1 MHGGYA
7 WRLDRMEIRFCR
19 LIMPY
24 PRSSFKVALQV
35 AAR

>member
-7 WRLDRMEIRFCR
+7 WRLGRMEIRFCR

-24 PRSSFKVALQV
+24 PRSSFKVAFQV
-35 AAR
+35 GAR

>member
-7 WRLDRMEIRFCR
+7 WRLGRMEIRFCR

-24 PRSSFKVALQV
+24 LRSSFKVAFQV
-35 AAR
+35 GAR